1 MPQITV
7 RNENNT
13 NPTVSIIL
21 PVGVT
26 KTFLHQ
32 ALWSILSQTLSNWE
46 CLLIIDDSD
55 KHNFA
60 LPNIIKF
67 DTRFRLVINNSP
79 GIVSALNTAIKL
91 AKANYIARFDADD
104 VMFPDRLRAQVDI
117 LNSRATIMVVGTQ
130 W

>member
-1 MPQITV
+1 V

-26 KTFLHQ
+26 RTFLNQ
-32 ALWSILSQTLSNWE
+32 ALWSIVSQTLSNWE
-46 CLLIIDDSD
+46 CLVIIDDSD
-55 KHNFA
+55 QHNFA

-91 AKANYIARFDADD
+91 AEANYIARFDADD
-104 VMFPDRLRAQVDI
+104 VMFPDRLQAQVDI
-117 LNSRATIMVVGTQ
+117 LNSRETIMVVGTQ